1 MIAIDVVDTIE
12 LVGDNKVVLLAVL
25 RLDNDDDNDKE
36 LSIDVEV
43 VVDVLVSPVDVIKV
57 ELSIIVN
64 VVLIDEDV
72 STLSGGGLPSHR
84 LTSLQSHGGA
94 HGQKQLLSGGAP
106 YNQL

>member
-1 MIAIDVVDTIE
+1 MIGIDVVDTIE
-12 LVGDNKVVLLAVL
+12 FVGDNKVVLLAVL
-25 RLDNDDDNDKE
+25 ILDNDDDNDKE
-36 LSIDVEV
+36 LFIDVEV
-43 VVDVLVSPVDVIKV
+43 FDVIVSPVAVIKV

-84 LTSLQSHGGA
+84 FTSLQSHGGA

-106 YNQL
+106 YTEL